1 VSSAIPEDNNTFLT
15 SLDRNKKKTILNG
28 SFSNATAYAPA
39 LTAGDNSHLLFLLHG
54 MLMAQPFDDKR
65 FELTGEVF
73 PVANQVTYFSVSAN
87 GVLAYRGGTGIIP
100 TQIDQQLEWIDR
112 TGQSLGVVGPPGAY
126 NDMALSSNGK
136 EVAITQ
142 RDAGDIW
149 IWDFDRNVQTR
160 FTFGPSLDWEP
171 VWSPDDKRLAFAS
184 RRDGLDKIYLK
195 DSSGIGSEEA
205 APKSA
210 DRQRPKAWSP
220 DGKFLLYMHGDPR
233 GGATFNLW
241 VLPVDSARPAERE
254 ATPYFTS
261 RFNITQ
267 GQFSPGKA
275 SAPRW
280 VAYTS
285 NESGQDQVY
294 VQSFPT
300 GTGKFQISAG
310 GGVQP
315 RWRKDGKE
323 LFYLSLD
330 QKLMAVDVKTSPTFE
345 HGTPRE
351 LFQTHIAGGGVLAN
365 IFRYD
370 VAPDGNRFLVLNQAD
385 AKASDSSAITV
396 VSNWAAGPKR

>member
-1 VSSAIPEDNNTFLT
+1 
-15 SLDRNKKKTILNG
+15 
-28 SFSNATAYAPA
+28 
-39 LTAGDNSHLLFLLHG
+39 
-54 MLMAQPFDDKR
+54 
-65 FELTGEVF
+65 
-73 PVANQVTYFSVSAN
+73 
-87 GVLAYRGGTGIIP
+87 
-100 TQIDQQLEWIDR
+100 
-112 TGQSLGVVGPPGAY
+112 
-126 NDMALSSNGK
+126 MALSSNGK

-184 RRDGLDKIYLK
+184 QRDGLDKIYLK
-195 DSSGIGSEEA
+195 DSSGIGSEKA